1 MDGRE
6 AIALHERGRLRHAA
20 GRGPDTGASEGGEG
34 SRGGGDPQEERPPA
48 GTEAEERRKMNTRR
62 LSRSVG
68 WILGSW
74 VALVALAP
82 EASAQENRRITVT
95 GEADVRV
102 VPDEVVLTLGVE
114 TDDLDLSAAKAEND
128 ARMSRVIAVAEVA
141 GLPDNLIRTDYLGI
155 EPRYRFDGSDR
166 IFLGYWVQKSV
177 SLTLRDID
185 AFEDL
190 LSAVLEAGANYVHG
204 IDFRTTEL
212 RSHRDRARSLAL
224 EAAREKAEMMAGEL
238 GHEVGATVLIRE
250 DRSGWW
256 SSYGGWWRGGRGAY
270 MSQNVVQNAPM
281 GGAMGEG
288 ATAPGQISVTANV
301 SVTFELE

>member
-1 MDGRE
+1 MN
-6 AIALHERGRLRHAA
+6 RHA
-20 GRGPDTGASEGGEG
+20 
-34 SRGGGDPQEERPPA
+34 
-48 GTEAEERRKMNTRR
+48 
-62 LSRSVG
+62 LSRSGGLSLAVFA
-68 WILGSW
+68 
-74 VALVALAP
+74 VALMVTP
-82 EASAQENRRITVT
+82 VASAQEDRRITVT

-114 TDDLDLSAAKAEND
+114 TDDMNLAAAKAEND
-128 ARMSRVIAVAEVA
+128 ARMARVIQAAERA
-141 GLPDNLIRTDYLGI
+141 GLPQNLIRTDYLGI
-155 EPRYRFDGSDR
+155 EPRYDYDGRER

-204 IDFRTTEL
+204 IQFRTTEL

-238 GHEVGATVLIRE
+238 GHSVTGTVLIRE

-256 SSYGGWWRGGRGAY
+256 SSYGGWWRGGRGGY
-270 MSQNVVQNAPM
+270 MSQNVVQNAQPG
-281 GGAMGEG
+281 GGAAEG
-288 ATAPGQISVTANV
+288 VTAPGQISVIANV
-301 SVTFELE
+301 TVTFELE

>member
-1 MDGRE
+1 
-6 AIALHERGRLRHAA
+6 
-20 GRGPDTGASEGGEG
+20 
-34 SRGGGDPQEERPPA
+34 
-48 GTEAEERRKMNTRR
+48 MNTNTHA
-62 LSRSVG
+62 LSRIGGLS
-68 WILGSW
+68 
-74 VALVALAP
+74 LVLCSAAMIAAP
-82 EASAQENRRITVT
+82 TASAQDERRITVT

-114 TDDLDLSAAKAEND
+114 TDDLDLSAAKSEND
-128 ARMSRVIAVAEVA
+128 ARMSRVMAVAEEA

-155 EPRYRFDGSDR
+155 EPRYRFDGPNR
-166 IFLGYWVQKSV
+166 IFLGYWVQRSV

-204 IDFRTTEL
+204 SDC
-212 RSHRDRARSLAL
+212 RSAGLGTHRDRARSLAL
-224 EAAREKAEMMAGEL
+224 EAAREKAEMMAAEL

-281 GGAMGEG
+281 GGATTEG

>member
-1 MDGRE
+1 MKSTT
-6 AIALHERGRLRHAA
+6 HA
-20 GRGPDTGASEGGEG
+20 
-34 SRGGGDPQEERPPA
+34 
-48 GTEAEERRKMNTRR
+48 
-62 LSRSVG
+62 LSRIGGLSLVLSSAVL
-68 WILGSW
+68 IAAP
-74 VALVALAP
+74 VAN
-82 EASAQENRRITVT
+82 AQEDRRITVT

-102 VPDEVVLTLGVE
+102 IPDEVVLTLGVE

-128 ARMSRVIAVAEVA
+128 ARMSSVIAVAEEA

-155 EPRYRFDGSDR
+155 EPRYRFDGPDR

-224 EAAREKAEMMAGEL
+224 QAAREKADMMAAEL

-281 GGAMGEG
+281 GGTMTEG
-288 ATAPGQISVTANV
+288 ATAPGQISVTASV